1 MIIITGPGRCGTSM
15 MAELC
20 YHWKLN
26 IDIGPRLALLDAG
39 YESAQSMIINQSFVK
54 HYHLKLSLDHVEYHK
69 EKIQAVNFEVIKDPQ
84 FVVYSPCIEHW
95 WGWRQDLVILY
106 MTRDY
111 KEIAKSQ
118 KRHPEMNTPT
128 YRCFPELI
136 KEKEKEFLNVVDKL
150 GIPLQSVMYP
160 DQVKFSWIFPFFK
173 KQFPRLKENECT
185 IAWNEVVRLQASKLD
200 LKQSDSTHQ
209 E

>member
-69 EKIQAVNFEVIKDPQ
+69 EKIKAINFEVIKDPL
-84 FVVYSPCIEHW
+84 FVCYSPCIEHW
-95 WGWRQDLVILY
+95 WRWRKDLIILY
-106 MTRDY
+106 MTRDSHD
-111 KEIAKSQ
+111 IAESQ
-118 KRHPEMNTPT
+118 KRHLEMSTPT
-128 YRCFPELI
+128 YRCFPEKI
-136 KEKEKEFLNVVDKL
+136 EQKEKEFLNLVDRL
-150 GIPLQSVMYP
+150 GIPLQRVVYP
-160 DQVKFSWIFPFFK
+160 DQVKFSWIYPFFK
-173 KQFPRLKENECT
+173 KQFPRLNENDSKRT
-185 IAWNEVVRLQASKLD
+185 WNEIIRLPDAKVD
-200 LKQSDSTHQ
+200 IA
-209 E
+209 

>member
-20 YHWKLN
+20 YHWGLK

-39 YESAQSMIINQSFVK
+39 FESAQSMIINQSFVK
-54 HYHLKLSLDHVEYHK
+54 HYHLKLSLEHVNYHK
-69 EKIQAVNFEVIKDPQ
+69 DKIEAINFEVVKDPL
-84 FVVYSPCIEHW
+84 FVCFSPCIEHW
-95 WGWRQDLVILY
+95 WRVRQDLIVLY

-128 YRCFPELI
+128 YRCFPDLI
-136 KEKEKEFLNVVDKL
+136 KQKEKEFLTVIDKL
-150 GIPLQSVMYP
+150 GIPLQRVLYP
-160 DQVKFSWIFPFFK
+160 NQVKFSWIYPFFK
-173 KQFPRLKENECT
+173 KQFNRLDESKCKHN
-185 IAWNEVVRLQASKLD
+185 WNKVIRLQASKVR
-200 LKQSDSTHQ
+200 T
-209 E
+209 

>member
-20 YHWKLN
+20 YRWKLN

-54 HYHLKLSLDHVEYHK
+54 HYHLKLSLDHAEYHK
-69 EKIQAVNFEVIKDPQ
+69 EKIKAVNFEVVKDPA

-95 WGWRQDLVILY
+95 WRWRQDLVILY
-106 MTRDY
+106 MTRDP
-111 KEIAKSQ
+111 KEIAASQ

-136 KEKEKEFLNVVDKL
+136 KQKEKEFLNVVDRL
-150 GIPLQSVMYP
+150 GMPLQRVVYP
-160 DQVKFSWIFPFFK
+160 DQVKFSWVYPFFK
-173 KQFPRLKENECT
+173 KQFPRLNENDCKR
-185 IAWNEVVRLQASKLD
+185 AWNEVIRLPSSKVD
-200 LKQSDSTHQ
+200 VAGSDKPHQ